1 MLSRLFNSQVLVATE
16 GTSLSE
22 FSFSPGPSSLQAAS
36 KNENRI
42 IEKKK
47 KMEESIKKTEEMNR
61 ISLAEGKRVLY
72 NKNVMI
78 SYLQDYLVS
87 LISFTPCAGTE
98 NETELFLISIDSFF
112 HKSVM

>member
-22 FSFSPGPSSLQAAS
+22 FSFSPGRRLYRRQV
-36 KNENRI
+36 KTRI
-42 IEKKK
+42 
-47 KMEESIKKTEEMNR
+47 
-61 ISLAEGKRVLY
+61 VLY

>member
-36 KNENRI
+36 KTRI
-42 IEKKK
+42 
-47 KMEESIKKTEEMNR
+47 
-61 ISLAEGKRVLY
+61 VLY

>member
-36 KNENRI
+36 KNEN
-42 IEKKK
+42 
-47 KMEESIKKTEEMNR
+47 S
-61 ISLAEGKRVLY
+61 
-72 NKNVMI
+72 I

>member
-1 MLSRLFNSQVLVATE
+1 
-16 GTSLSE
+16 
-22 FSFSPGPSSLQAAS
+22 
-36 KNENRI
+36 
-42 IEKKK
+42 
-47 KMEESIKKTEEMNR
+47 MEESIKKTEEMNR

>member
-36 KNENRI
+36 
-42 IEKKK
+42 
-47 KMEESIKKTEEMNR
+47 
-61 ISLAEGKRVLY
+61 
-72 NKNVMI
+72 KNVMI

>member
-22 FSFSPGPSSLQAAS
+22 FSFHPARRLYRRQV
-36 KNENRI
+36 KTRI
-42 IEKKK
+42 
-47 KMEESIKKTEEMNR
+47 
-61 ISLAEGKRVLY
+61 VLY

>member
-16 GTSLSE
+16 ERRCPNFLFHPARRLYRRQVKT
-22 FSFSPGPSSLQAAS
+22 
-36 KNENRI
+36 RI
-42 IEKKK
+42 
-47 KMEESIKKTEEMNR
+47 
-61 ISLAEGKRVLY
+61 VLY